1 MAYEYDRFDDESGGG
16 GFMMGLIAGAVLGV
30 GLGMLL
36 APKAGSELRSQLGDT
51 ATRLR
56 DRAAEGYTAASSR
69 VADASTRVADLYN
82 RKMGSTGAA
91 GSTGAEFQSGGTYAG
106 GTAGTSGFA
115 TGGVDTPSTNT
126 EF

>member
-1 MAYEYDRFDDESGGG
+1 MAYEYDRFDDEAGGG

-36 APKAGSELRSQLGDT
+36 APKAGSELRGQLGDT

-56 DRAAEGYTAASSR
+56 DRASEGYTAASSK
-69 VADASTRVADLYN
+69 VADMYN
-82 RKMGSTGAA
+82 RRAGATGQTGSMGS
-91 GSTGAEFQSGGTYAG
+91 EFQSAGTYAG
-106 GTAGTSGFA
+106 GTAGTSGFG
-115 TGGVDTPSTNT
+115 TGGVDTPSTSS